1 MTLLLSC
8 VLALLSLTAGAAPL
22 QDVGFGWAAG
32 FGNESQDNGWSIA
45 VDDDGNV
52 YTTGFFLGT
61 VDFDPGPGK
70 FNLVGNDVISSIFV
84 TKMDGNGNL
93 LWAKAMGGT
102 GNALGYALAID
113 SAGNVYTTGRFA
125 EIVDFDPGEGTAEL
139 TSAGESDIFVSKL
152 NGTGDFVWA
161 KRLGGFS
168 DDQALGIGVDS
179 AGNVYTSGQFQGSAD
194 FDPGTGTVELTSAG
208 ESDIFVS
215 KLNGNGDFVWAKQI
229 GGSDIDRAVR
239 LAMDGAGNVHV
250 TGRFAGSVDF
260 DPGPGTANLSG
271 NGSEPDSFVLKL
283 DGDGNYVWAVAM
295 GGTDGERGVGIAV
308 DNAGNLN
315 ATGWFRG
322 TADFDPGQGVFN
334 LTSSGEDDV
343 YVVKLNSSG
352 NFVWAKNFGGPFS
365 EEGWGITVDQAG
377 NVYTTGSFINTAD
390 FDPGPGTF
398 TLTAADS
405 NIFVSKLDSSGE
417 FVWAQ
422 QMVSSSRGLGLDIA
436 VDRKNNVYTTGYF
449 SGDTDFDPGSGS
461 FVLSS
466 PPASGIVLNENIFI
480 SKLTQSGLPT
490 ENRIY
495 LPLTQK

>member
-1 MTLLLSC
+1 MSIQPIFKRKRFWPLTLLLSC
-8 VLALLSLTAGAAPL
+8 VLALLTLAAGATPL
-22 QDVGFGWAAG
+22 QNVDFGWAAG
-32 FGNESQDNGWSIA
+32 LGNESQDNGWGIA

-113 SAGNVYTTGRFA
+113 SAGNVYTTGRFE
-125 EIVDFDPGEGTAEL
+125 EIVDFDPGEGTSEL
-139 TSAGESDIFVSKL
+139 TSE
-152 NGTGDFVWA
+152 
-161 KRLGGFS
+161 
-168 DDQALGIGVDS
+168 
-179 AGNVYTSGQFQGSAD
+179 
-194 FDPGTGTVELTSAG
+194 G

-229 GGSDIDRAVR
+229 GGSDIDLAVR

-250 TGRFAGSVDF
+250 TGRFAGIVDF
-260 DPGPGTANLSG
+260 DPGSGTANLSS

-283 DGDGNYVWAVAM
+283 DGDGNYIWAVAM
-295 GGTDGERGVGIAV
+295 GGADGERGVDVAV
-308 DNAGNLN
+308 DNEGNVY

-322 TADFDPGQGVFN
+322 TADFDPGLGVFD

-390 FDPGPGTF
+390 FDPGPGIF

-405 NIFVSKLDSSGE
+405 NIFVSKLNSMGE

-422 QMVSSSRGLGLDIA
+422 QMVSSSRGIGLDMAI
-436 VDRKNNVYTTGYF
+436 DRMNSIYTTGYF
-449 SGDTDFDPGSGS
+449 SDDTDFDPGPGA

-466 PPASGIVLNENIFI
+466 PPALGIVLNENVFI
-480 SKLTQSGLPT
+480 SKLTQTGLPT

-495 LPLTQK
+495 LPMTQK